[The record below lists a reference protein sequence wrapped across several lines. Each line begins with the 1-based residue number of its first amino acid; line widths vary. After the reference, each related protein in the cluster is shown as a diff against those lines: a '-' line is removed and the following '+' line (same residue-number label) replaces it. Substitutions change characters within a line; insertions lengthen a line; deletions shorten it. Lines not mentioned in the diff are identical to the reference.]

1 MLSLAWSAMLAGQAQ
16 GKRKTRLP
24 RRTFSTFGFFL
35 FLPSVTPAPP
45 WSIKGRA
52 GHPTKGTDRFD
63 TQHTTKQQLSSWR
76 PFDLSIRDLG
86 LVPLST
92 VCTPYYEPFSVLI
105 TRAAANW
112 AKISLSFSLFF
123 LEPRG
128 AGSPNYW
135 FYHSAAQK

>member
-1 MLSLAWSAMLAGQAQ
+1 LV
-16 GKRKTRLP
+16 
-24 RRTFSTFGFFL
+24 FFL

-123 LEPRG
+123 FGTKRGREPQLLVLSLCSPKIKGLG
-128 AGSPNYW
+128 AIFTLQPENICQLLYVLLPM
-135 FYHSAAQK
+135 